1 MDLALRQKIIA
12 ILFAFKDFWWYYRR
26 PLQIGGRPVEEG
38 HPRYGET
45 EWAMFEDHISV
56 LIERGYFTWESSG
69 KASNFEKIMVSP
81 D

>member
-1 MDLALRQKIIA
+1 M
-12 ILFAFKDFWWYYRR
+12 
-26 PLQIGGRPVEEG
+26 EEG